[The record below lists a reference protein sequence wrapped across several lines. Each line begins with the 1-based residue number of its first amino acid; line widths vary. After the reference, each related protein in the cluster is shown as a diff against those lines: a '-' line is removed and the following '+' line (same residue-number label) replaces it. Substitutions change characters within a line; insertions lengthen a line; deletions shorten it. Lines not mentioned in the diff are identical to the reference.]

1 MPDLQLTARGK
12 RWLLISITL
21 ALMGMVLS
29 AYSLHHH
36 RQVKALGY
44 SEAACNINQTINC
57 DDIALSRYSEIA
69 NLPLG
74 IYGFG
79 YFAALALLASLSLR
93 SGRSASEHL
102 HTYVA
107 LVGIGVATSV
117 GLAAI
122 STLVIGK
129 TCLICI
135 GVYVV
140 TLAQAINLGIYRNE
154 VPPNASLKTLLGGG
168 TTAVI
173 TVALVTAAYS
183 YLLPPLATTKT
194 TNNISP
200 AQTTPALAPAKQEI
214 PISRSPYS
222 GLGEDYRKGPDDA
235 KVVIVEFADFQC
247 PACKHMDATLTQLV
261 QEYAGKVQVVFRNYP
276 LDQSCNSGIRGKIHE
291 WSCRAAIMARCA
303 GQYGKFWPYYQ
314 KVFDNQ
320 KDIDDTKLKS
330 WAVEL
335 GLGEEQINTCLNSS
349 DLLAKIKED
358 IALGDQLGVD
368 STPTIFINGQKVISG
383 RSLPELRAHI
393 DQLMN

>member
-1 MPDLQLTARGK
+1 MADLQLTDRSK
-12 RWLLISITL
+12 RWLLISIAL
-21 ALMGMVLS
+21 ALLGMAVS

-36 RQVKALGY
+36 RQVKAQGY
-44 SEAACNINQTINC
+44 SEAACNISQTVNC

-79 YFAALALLASLSLR
+79 YFAALVVLASLGLR
-93 SGRSASEHL
+93 AGRSATDHL
-102 HTYVA
+102 HAYVA
-107 LVGIGVATSV
+107 LAGIGVATSIA
-117 GLAAI
+117 LAAI
-122 STLVIGK
+122 STFVIGK

-135 GVYVV
+135 GVYLV
-140 TLAQAINLGIYRNE
+140 TLAQAVNLGVFRREI
-154 VPPNASLKTLLGGG
+154 PTGISLKTVFTGG
-168 TTAVI
+168 TTAAV
-173 TVALVTAAYS
+173 TVALLTAAYS
-183 YLLPPLATTKT
+183 YLLPPTTIDKPDLANSKAPPT
-194 TNNISP
+194 
-200 AQTTPALAPAKQEI
+200 LASAKQEI

-235 KVVIVEFADFQC
+235 KVIIVEFADFQC
-247 PACKHMDATLTQLV
+247 PACKNMDMTLTQLV

-314 KVFDNQ
+314 QIFDQQ
-320 KDIDDTKLKS
+320 KDINDDNLKL
-330 WAVEL
+330 WATNL
-335 GLGEEQINTCLNSS
+335 GLSDDQILACLNSS

-368 STPTIFINGQKVISG
+368 STPTIFINGQKLISG
-383 RSLPELRAHI
+383 RSLQELRAQI
-393 DQLMN
+393 DKLLD